1 MDVVYIALTL
11 TFWALMVAVA
21 KVCDRLSEH
30 RS

>member
-11 TFWALMVAVA
+11 AFWALMVAVA
-21 KVCDRLSEH
+21 KGCDKLTER